1 MNYAAIAAQLARQGV
16 RATPEEVQ
24 RAEWQARVRLDAEV
38 FARAPGVST
47 ESRATAAHYVRL
59 ILEALGVTDRAV
71 VEAMAEWRRLYN
83 APPGLFHVAD
93 PRAPPAR
100 QLLQGPGL

>member
-1 MNYAAIAAQLARQGV
+1 MNYAAIAAELTRHGV
-16 RATPEEVQ
+16 RATLEEVQ

-59 ILEALGVTDRAV
+59 ILETLGVTDRAV
-71 VEAMAEWRRLYN
+71 VEAMAEWRRSDN
-83 APPGLFHVAD
+83 APAGRFHGPD
-93 PRAPPAR
+93 PLAHPA
-100 QLLQGPGL
+100 